1 MNNAFQ
7 QRKTKLMK
15 SKPALLGEKILIF
28 FVENEKKKSTYI
40 SPMTMWSKCVYNGN
54 LTRTTEKLKGDGVS

>member
-15 SKPALLGEKILIF
+15 SKPALLEKNLNFF
-28 FVENEKKKSTYI
+28 FVENEKKKVHIY
-40 SPMTMWSKCVYNGN
+40 PQ
-54 LTRTTEKLKGDGVS
+54 